1 LNREKKKWIKEKH
14 AEKKGRNKMKKR
26 IVISVVIFVII
37 AGVVLI
43 FTLFR
48 HKGSQSTKF
57 KTEPISRGDIESV
70 VVTTGSL
77 NPVTTIEVG
86 SQVSGRIAKLYADFN
101 SRVKKAQVVAELDQ
115 SLFLTRV
122 QQNQAN
128 YESAKASLEKAK
140 VTLDNYKKKYDRALE
155 LFQKELIS
163 YEEKETAETQYYN
176 AVADLKSAE
185 AHLEQA
191 ESQLES
197 SKVDLAY
204 TVIHSPIDGIVISR
218 NVSVGQTVAASFQA
232 PVLFEIANDLSK
244 MQVECSVDEADI
256 GKIKEKQR
264 ASFTVDAF
272 PDEKFT
278 GTVTQVRYSPE
289 ISQNVVTYTTIVDVD
304 NPEMKLRPGMTATV
318 SIIVG
323 EAKNVLK
330 VPNTALRF
338 TPTLSPEEM
347 RKIMENMRE
356 EMMARRQ
363 AATPDAGSRQKIER
377 QGGQRPPQGLTQ
389 GSFGSQSGRF
399 SQIPRVWIEDEG
411 GKIRPVFIKTGV
423 TDNSYTEVVGG
434 NLKEGQ
440 LVLTGISSG
449 SASNNDSSQR
459 RRMMFFRR

>member
-1 LNREKKKWIKEKH
+1 MKEKH

-26 IVISVVIFVII
+26 IIISVVIFVVIV
-37 AGVVLI
+37 GVVLI

-70 VVTTGSL
+70 VITTGSL

-86 SQVSGRIAKLYADFN
+86 SQVSGRIAKIYADFN
-101 SRVKKAQVVAELDQ
+101 SRVKKGQVVAELDQ

-128 YESAKASLEKAK
+128 YESVKASLEKAK